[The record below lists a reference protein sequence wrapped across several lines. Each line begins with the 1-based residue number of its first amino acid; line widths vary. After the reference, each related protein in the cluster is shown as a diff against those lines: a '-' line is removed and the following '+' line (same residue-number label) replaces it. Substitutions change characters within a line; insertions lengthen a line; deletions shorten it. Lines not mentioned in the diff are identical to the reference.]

1 MLMKTTFLIIFTA
14 LLFSFQ
20 TKSLANNIEAKT
32 TEQTVTLLSINT
44 ASAKDLAT
52 LKGIGLKKAQA
63 IVNYRENNG
72 AYQSVEELLKVKGIG
87 KKVLLDNKAKL
98 SI

>member
-1 MLMKTTFLIIFTA
+1 MKTTFLIIFAA

-32 TEQTVTLLSINT
+32 TKQTVTLLSSNT

>member
-1 MLMKTTFLIIFTA
+1 MKATFLVIFIV
-14 LLFSFQ
+14 LLLSFQ
-20 TKSLANNIEAKT
+20 AKSSANNIEAKVI
-32 TEQTVTLLSINT
+32 EQAIIQLNINT

-63 IVNYRENNG
+63 IVNYRKNNG
-72 AYQSVEELLKVKGIG
+72 AYQSVDELLKVKGIG
-87 KKVLLDNKAKL
+87 EKVLLDNKAKL